1 MRRGE
6 EGGQSSKTPHIQ
18 GQAEEEPVW
27 EPMLW
32 SQRPEENP
40 EEGDRG
46 GLGLDGR
53 GLRPPWGWSTGGAL
67 GGPS

>member
-18 GQAEEEPVW
+18 GQAEEEPVR

-32 SQRPEENP
+32 SQRPEERTRRKGTVVA
-40 EEGDRG
+40 EAWTVGTC
-46 GLGLDGR
+46 GL
-53 GLRPPWGWSTGGAL
+53 PGAGAQGVL
-67 GGPS
+67 